1 MQIFVPMMHFILQ
14 EVAVGFLL
22 WNAEN
27 IKQWSKEPHFNSIF
41 AIELN
46 LK

>member
-41 AIELN
+41 VIELN
-46 LK
+46 IK